1 MNLTIVIRPGR
12 LPPRNADAGDC
23 QVMTSQSLLLAT
35 QNHGKL
41 TELRQLLG
49 NLSLELCDLTDFP
62 AVETVPETGE
72 SFIDNASLKAAGYAT
87 QTGLLTLADDSG
99 LEVDALGGA
108 PGIRSARYAGEGASD
123 ADRTARL
130 LAELSNIPAAKRSA
144 RFVSAVAIASSEGQI
159 INVSVGA
166 CDGHIDLAPHGSGGF
181 GYDPVFIPSGHDKSF
196 AELESAIKNQISH
209 RARALSGTREFLR
222 TLTIPSS
229 AG

>member
-1 MNLTIVIRPGR
+1 MTPQALLVAT
-12 LPPRNADAGDC
+12 RNE
-23 QVMTSQSLLLAT
+23 
-35 QNHGKL
+35 GKL
-41 TELRQLLG
+41 EELRQLLDD
-49 NLSLELCDLTDFP
+49 LPLELYGLTDFP
-62 AVETVPETGE
+62 DVETVPETGE
-72 SFIDNASLKAAGYAT
+72 TFIENASLKATGYAM

-99 LEVDALGGA
+99 LEVHALGGA
-108 PGIRSARYAGEGASD
+108 PGIRSARYAGESASD

-144 RFVSAVAIASSEGQI
+144 RFVAAVAIATSEGQI
-159 INVSVGA
+159 LNVSVGT
-166 CDGHIDLAPHGSGGF
+166 CEGHIDFAPHGSGGF
-181 GYDPVFIPSGHDKSF
+181 GYDPVFIPSGYDKSF

>member
-1 MNLTIVIRPGR
+1 
-12 LPPRNADAGDC
+12 
-23 QVMTSQSLLLAT
+23 MTPQSLLVAT
-35 QNHGKL
+35 RNEGKL
-41 TELRQLLG
+41 EELRQLLDD
-49 NLSLELCDLTDFP
+49 LPLELYGLTDFP
-62 AVETVPETGE
+62 DVETVPETGE
-72 SFIDNASLKAAGYAT
+72 TFIENASLKATGYAM

-99 LEVDALGGA
+99 LEVHALGGA
-108 PGIRSARYAGEGASD
+108 PGIRSARYAGESASD

-144 RFVSAVAIASSEGQI
+144 RFVAAVAIATSEGQI
-159 INVSVGA
+159 LNVSVGT
-166 CDGHIDLAPHGSGGF
+166 CEGHIDFAPHGSGGF
-181 GYDPVFIPSGHDKSF
+181 GYDPVFIPSGYDKSF

>member
-1 MNLTIVIRPGR
+1 MDLTILVWPGR
-12 LPPRNADAGDC
+12 LSSRNADAGNC
-23 QVMTSQSLLLAT
+23 QVMTPEALLVAT
-35 QNHGKL
+35 RNEGKL
-41 TELRQLLG
+41 EELRQLL
-49 NLSLELCDLTDFP
+49 NDLPLELYGLTDFP
-62 AVETVPETGE
+62 DVETVPETGE
-72 SFIDNASLKAAGYAT
+72 TFIENAALKAAGYAM

-108 PGIRSARYAGEGASD
+108 PGIRSARYAGESASD

-144 RFVSAVAIASSEGQI
+144 RFVSAVAIATSEGQV